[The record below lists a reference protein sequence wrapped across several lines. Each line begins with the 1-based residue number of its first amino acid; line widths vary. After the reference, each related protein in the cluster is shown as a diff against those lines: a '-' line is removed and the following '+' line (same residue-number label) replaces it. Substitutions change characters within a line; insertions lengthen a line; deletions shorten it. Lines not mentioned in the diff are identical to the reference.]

1 MGLGRVCNE
10 LHCGTVLGKK
20 IGPSFQFLRS
30 RESKSTV
37 KRATRYLQLVM
48 RVCCKTSWLT
58 MLRVLR
64 KKTLAALFAARHA
77 RTWLAIRATSL
88 FNSSGSKVAKQVA
101 RFTVP
106 QGATASVVL
115 SNNPIMQF
123 HTELSSPAYNFKWP
137 IGKNSSKG
145 STVYRSSSHC

>member
-1 MGLGRVCNE
+1 
-10 LHCGTVLGKK
+10 
-20 IGPSFQFLRS
+20 
-30 RESKSTV
+30 
-37 KRATRYLQLVM
+37 
-48 RVCCKTSWLT
+48 

>member
-1 MGLGRVCNE
+1 
-10 LHCGTVLGKK
+10 
-20 IGPSFQFLRS
+20 
-30 RESKSTV
+30 
-37 KRATRYLQLVM
+37 
-48 RVCCKTSWLT
+48 

-106 QGATASVVL
+106 QVRDSVGSSLKQSYNAISYRTDPVL
-115 SNNPIMQF
+115 RTI
-123 HTELSSPAYNFKWP
+123 LS
-137 IGKNSSKG
+137 GL
-145 STVYRSSSHC
+145 